1 MAFTLKINDFI
12 NESYYYTKHKSGLDV
27 YVIPKEMSTSYA
39 IFGTKFGSIDNRFIC
54 NGKEI
59 NLPDGSEKKTTLFC
73 GYCVVHNNNAV
84 IIVEAGERPEEIDFE
99 RAEEAKKR
107 AEERLRGGEGI
118 DKNRAEQAL
127 YRSIAR
133 LELYK
138 DK

>member
-1 MAFTLKINDFI
+1 MSDKLINLKVITPVEVLFEGEVKSFVVKTRGEVGEFAVLADHIPMTAAVGNGTL
-12 NESYYYTKHKSGLDV
+12 S
-27 YVIPKEMSTSYA
+27 
-39 IFGTKFGSIDNRFIC
+39 
-54 NGKEI
+54 I
-59 NLPDGSEKKTTLFC
+59 NLPDDTVKRTTLFT

-84 IIVEAGERPEEIDFE
+84 IIVEAGEKPEEIDFE

>member
-1 MAFTLKINDFI
+1 MSDKLINLKVITPVEVLFEGEAKSFIVKTKGEVGEFAVLPDHMPMTAAVGNGTL
-12 NESYYYTKHKSGLDV
+12 V
-27 YVIPKEMSTSYA
+27 
-39 IFGTKFGSIDNRFIC
+39 
-54 NGKEI
+54 I
-59 NLPDGSEKKTTLFC
+59 NLPDETVKRTTLFT

>member
-1 MAFTLKINDFI
+1 MSDKFI
-12 NESYYYTKHKSGLDV
+12 NLKVITPVEILFEGEVKSFVVKTRGETGEFAVLADH
-27 YVIPKEMSTSYA
+27 IPMTA
-39 IFGTKFGSIDNRFIC
+39 AVGNGTLQ
-54 NGKEI
+54 I

-107 AEERLRGGEGI
+107 AEERLRGGDGI

-138 DK
+138 NK

>member
-1 MAFTLKINDFI
+1 MSDKLINLKIITPVEVLFEGEVKSFI
-12 NESYYYTKHKSGLDV
+12 VKTKGEVGEFAVLADHMPMTAAVGN
-27 YVIPKEMSTSYA
+27 
-39 IFGTKFGSIDNRFIC
+39 GTLV
-54 NGKEI
+54 I
-59 NLPDGSEKKTTLFC
+59 NLPDETVKRTTLFT

-84 IIVEAGERPEEIDFE
+84 IIVEAGEKPEEIDFE

>member
-1 MAFTLKINDFI
+1 MSEKLINLKVITPAEILFEGEVKSFIVKTRGEVGEFAVLADHMPMTAAVGNGTL
-12 NESYYYTKHKSGLDV
+12 V
-27 YVIPKEMSTSYA
+27 
-39 IFGTKFGSIDNRFIC
+39 
-54 NGKEI
+54 I
-59 NLPDGSEKKTTLFC
+59 NLPDETVKRTTIFT

-84 IIVEAGERPEEIDFE
+84 IIVEAGEKPEEIDFE

>member
-1 MAFTLKINDFI
+1 MSDKLINLKVITPVEVLFEGEVKSFIVKTKGEVGEFAVLADHMPMTAAVGNGTLV
-12 NESYYYTKHKSGLDV
+12 L
-27 YVIPKEMSTSYA
+27 
-39 IFGTKFGSIDNRFIC
+39 
-54 NGKEI
+54 
-59 NLPDGSEKKTTLFC
+59 NLPDETVKRTTLFT

-84 IIVEAGERPEEIDFE
+84 IIVEAGEKPEEIDFE

>member
-1 MAFTLKINDFI
+1 MSDKLINLKVITPVEVLFEGEVKSFIVKTKGEVGEFAVLADHMPMTAAVGNGTL
-12 NESYYYTKHKSGLDV
+12 V
-27 YVIPKEMSTSYA
+27 
-39 IFGTKFGSIDNRFIC
+39 
-54 NGKEI
+54 I
-59 NLPDGSEKKTTLFC
+59 NLPDETVKRTTLFT

-84 IIVEAGERPEEIDFE
+84 IIVEAGEKPEEIDFE

-138 DK
+138 NK

>member
-1 MAFTLKINDFI
+1 MSDKLINLKVITPVEVLFEGEVKSFVVKTRGEVGEFAVLADHIPMTAAVGNGTL
-12 NESYYYTKHKSGLDV
+12 S
-27 YVIPKEMSTSYA
+27 
-39 IFGTKFGSIDNRFIC
+39 
-54 NGKEI
+54 I
-59 NLPDGSEKKTTLFC
+59 NLPDDTVKRTTLFT

-84 IIVEAGERPEEIDFE
+84 IIVEAGEKPEEIDFE

-107 AEERLRGGEGI
+107 AEERLRGGAGI
-118 DKNRAEQAL
+118 DKNRAEEAL

>member
-1 MAFTLKINDFI
+1 MSDKLINLKVITPVEVLFEGEVKSFIVKTKGEVGEFAVLADHMPMTAAVGNGTL
-12 NESYYYTKHKSGLDV
+12 V
-27 YVIPKEMSTSYA
+27 
-39 IFGTKFGSIDNRFIC
+39 
-54 NGKEI
+54 I
-59 NLPDGSEKKTTLFC
+59 NLPDETVKRTTLFT

>member
-1 MAFTLKINDFI
+1 MSDKLINLKVITPVEILFEGEVKSFIVKTKGEVGEFAVLADHMPMTAAVGNGTL
-12 NESYYYTKHKSGLDV
+12 V
-27 YVIPKEMSTSYA
+27 
-39 IFGTKFGSIDNRFIC
+39 
-54 NGKEI
+54 I
-59 NLPDGSEKKTTLFC
+59 NLPDETVKRTTLFT

-84 IIVEAGERPEEIDFE
+84 IIVEAGEKPEEIDFE
-99 RAEEAKKR
+99 RAEDAKKR